1 MSDVS
6 VYGRRNA
13 GVELFIREAG
23 WEAQLL
29 SPYA

>member
-13 GVELFIREAG
+13 GVELFIREG
-23 WEAQLL
+23 RLGGRL
-29 SPYA
+29 SF